1 MLIKSKFLMKENLH
15 KYMTI
20 TAYNLSIW
28 QSIILFS
35 ASRFSKLTYSTVTVN
50 MSYNRYKEFQ
60 QNLTTTHTHFTDMVT
75 WLIVYTVSDITFS
88 AVHSIVTR

>member
-1 MLIKSKFLMKENLH
+1 MFIKSKFLMKENLH
-15 KYMTI
+15 EHMTI

-60 QNLTTTHTHFTDMVT
+60 QNRPDNHSHTLH
-75 WLIVYTVSDITFS
+75 
-88 AVHSIVTR
+88 